1 MEKHIVKADGNGAID
16 VNGQV
21 SPVTYTVGLKQGK
34 GRSYEVDIR
43 LMAPRDWLLQRGFER
58 DAVLVSQSG
67 ARIPV
72 YHVGGSHHDDG
83 NYHDNGRFGPADT
96 VSIELT
102 ARDDSCTSEVDLMR
116 KYPEFDGADAY
127 KQRWQQRKQ
136 RNSRRPAAA
145 GRRS

>member
-16 VNGQV
+16 VNSQV

-58 DAVLVSQSG
+58 DAVLVTQSG

-72 YHVGGSHHDDG
+72 YHDGGSHHDGSNDG
-83 NYHDNGRFGPADT
+83 RLDPADT
-96 VSIELT
+96 ISIELT

-116 KYPEFDGADAY
+116 KYPEFDGADA
-127 KQRWQQRKQ
+127 
-136 RNSRRPAAA
+136 
-145 GRRS
+145 

>member
-1 MEKHIVKADGNGAID
+1 MEKHIVKANGNGAID

-21 SPVTYTVGLKQGK
+21 SPVTYTVCLKQGK

-72 YHVGGSHHDDG
+72 YHDDDNRHDDG
-83 NYHDNGRFGPADT
+83 RLDPADT
-96 VSIELT
+96 ISIELT
-102 ARDDSCTSEVDLMR
+102 ARDDSCMSEVDLIR
-116 KYPEFDGADAY
+116 KYPEFDGADSQKAEVL
-127 KQRWQQRKQ
+127 
-136 RNSRRPAAA
+136 
-145 GRRS
+145 

>member
-21 SPVTYTVGLKQGK
+21 SPVTHTVSLKQGK

-67 ARIPV
+67 ARIPI
-72 YHVGGSHHDDG
+72 YHDYGSRHDDGSHHD
-83 NYHDNGRFGPADT
+83 GRLDAVDT
-96 VSIELT
+96 ISIELT

-116 KYPEFDGADAY
+116 KYPEFDGAD
-127 KQRWQQRKQ
+127 
-136 RNSRRPAAA
+136 SRRTE
-145 GRRS
+145 RL

>member
-21 SPVTYTVGLKQGK
+21 SPVTYTVSLKQGK

-67 ARIPV
+67 ARIPI
-72 YHVGGSHHDDG
+72 YHHDGRRRDDG
-83 NYHDNGRFGPADT
+83 NHYDGRLDAADT
-96 VSIELT
+96 ISIELT

-116 KYPEFDGADAY
+116 KYPEFDGADA
-127 KQRWQQRKQ
+127 
-136 RNSRRPAAA
+136 RRTE
-145 GRRS
+145 RL